1 MHTFGRC
8 WGASSYILTLYLQ
21 HCFLGSSPR
30 AKQEAQRCIVKAG
43 QTGNDGEPVQKAKVP
58 AHYQNHL
65 QPKIMGQRE
74 GTVRRDDAAV
84 FQHQLKSWKTCFF
97 FLKKWTTQWAL
108 TKWRAAPIP
117 QNPTLFFVFTSC
129 RLPGS
134 LPQAIHEAQIQF
146 KCTVM
151 DKIAKCN

>member
-43 QTGNDGEPVQKAKVP
+43 QTRNDGEPVQKAKVP

-74 GTVRRDDAAV
+74 KAQWGEMMQQCFSTNSKAGKR
-84 FQHQLKSWKTCFF
+84 FF
-97 FLKKWTTQWAL
+97 FKEMNDPMSSNKMKGSTNTS
-108 TKWRAAPIP
+108 KSC
-117 QNPTLFFVFTSC
+117 LFFVFTSC

-151 DKIAKCN
+151 DNIAKCN

>member
-74 GTVRRDDAAV
+74 GTVRRDDAAP
-84 FQHQLKSWKTCFF
+84 
-97 FLKKWTTQWAL
+97 LKKLENMFVFFKEMNDPMSSNKMKGSTNTS
-108 TKWRAAPIP
+108 KSC
-117 QNPTLFFVFTSC
+117 LFFVFTSC
-129 RLPGS
+129 RLPES
-134 LPQAIHEAQIQF
+134 LPQATHEAQIQF

-151 DKIAKCN
+151 DNIAKCN

>member
-21 HCFLGSSPR
+21 HCLLGSSPR

-65 QPKIMGQRE
+65 QPKKIMGQRRHSE
-74 GTVRRDDAAV
+74 ERWCSSLSAP
-84 FQHQLKSWKTCFF
+84 LKKPENMF

-108 TKWRAAPIP
+108 TKWRAAAIP
-117 QNPTLFFVFTSC
+117 QNPVCFSLQRSC
-129 RLPGS
+129 SPRVGYHRAYHRLHTRHRFS
-134 LPQAIHEAQIQF
+134 LSVQ
-146 KCTVM
+146 
-151 DKIAKCN
+151 